1 MYWTL
6 KYILSLKSQGIIPK
20 INWRIVKKV
29 NSVVS
34 SNYCKLCLTEK
45 FYIIESLNDK
55 NLLNKKCELV
65 SKCRHQNRLLLCN
78 AQRND
83 SMDW

>member
-1 MYWTL
+1 M
-6 KYILSLKSQGIIPK
+6 S
-20 INWRIVKKV
+20 
-29 NSVVS
+29 
-34 SNYCKLCLTEK
+34 TEK
-45 FYIIESLNDK
+45 FYIIESLDDK

-78 AQRND
+78 TQRND